1 MTTMSTTTNEIRSS
15 TRIDAPIDTVWKA
28 ITTPERIKQW
38 FFGVDTE
45 SDWKVGSQLVH
56 TGEYQGKPYVDKGEI
71 LELESP
77 RRLVHTHWSDVSGK
91 PDMPENYQIVAWDL
105 AERDGGT
112 ELTITEENLP
122 SDAAA
127 KTSKAAWAGA
137 LKALKELLEH

>member
-1 MTTMSTTTNEIRSS
+1 
-15 TRIDAPIDTVWKA
+15 
-28 ITTPERIKQW
+28 
-38 FFGVDTE
+38 
-45 SDWKVGSQLVH
+45 
-56 TGEYQGKPYVDKGEI
+56 
-71 LELESP
+71 
-77 RRLVHTHWSDVSGK
+77 
-91 PDMPENYQIVAWDL
+91 MPENYQIVAWDL